1 MKFILLIDR
10 ICRRWKLQLWIC
22 IWSWRTNGTS
32 LYCSQELCTMLVD
45 TKILAI
51 PKVTKYRQRLAKVN
65 AIHLKALTNKYFDF
79 RTKMYLDSSI
89 PSRQKIYK
97 DFLSNNNW
105 KKYKKYII
113 EDFVQQH
120 PVFNATTIL
129 DVPIICRVE
138 EGL

>member
-1 MKFILLIDR
+1 
-10 ICRRWKLQLWIC
+10 
-22 IWSWRTNGTS
+22 
-32 LYCSQELCTMLVD
+32 
-45 TKILAI
+45 
-51 PKVTKYRQRLAKVN
+51 
-65 AIHLKALTNKYFDF
+65 
-79 RTKMYLDSSI
+79 MYLDSSI

-105 KKYKKYII
+105 KKYKKNII
-113 EDFVQQH
+113 EDFVRQH